1 MPGEAC
7 DAPPGARPPPPSV
20 GGTVDPGYGSGRLP
34 QARQVPS
41 AGGAVPRPDEPPL
54 APQSHEGDVGI
65 NTGGAGAVQSTTS
78 RWARDGSCV
87 LCGHLRG
94 SRHDIFCVLCAHV
107 RADFADSDLERER
120 RDRAAEDALDA
131 DEEVTSVESAVE
143 HGAAPSAAASASEF
157 VGLRAA
163 AVEFVPNSAQ
173 LGPSSIPPSGRYL
186 RIAGVLRAIPTLDP
200 GEIRAIAQCC
210 AEALE
215 SQAESGSRRQ

>member
-1 MPGEAC
+1 MPRMPGEARA
-7 DAPPGARPPPPSV
+7 APPGARPPTPSV
-20 GGTVDPGYGSGRLP
+20 GGTVDPGYASGRLP

-87 LCGHLRG
+87 LCGYLPG
-94 SRHDIFCVLCAHV
+94 SRHIFCLC
-107 RADFADSDLERER
+107 
-120 RDRAAEDALDA
+120 DRAAEDALDA

-143 HGAAPSAAASASEF
+143 HGAAPSAATSASEF

-186 RIAGVLRAIPTLDP
+186 RIVGVLRAIPTFDP